1 MKKLL
6 LRTMLLLCAL
16 VAGSSSVWAADKW
29 VKTSPTDFKTGDIVV
44 IVDQTSSKAM
54 SNNNGTSAP
63 TATDVTLS
71 SDKSEITSEVAS
83 TLQWEVTVSEGSYKF
98 GVENTS
104 NYLYCTNSNNGV
116 RVGTNT
122 NNVFTWVSDPKNTN
136 STEYFLIN
144 SETSRY
150 IGVYSDQ
157 DWRCYTS
164 INANI
169 KSVVTAFYKKTS
181 SDTPDKTDV
190 TLSFP
195 QASYEVDLADGAN
208 SFSAPTASSDPSV
221 TGIIY
226 TSTTPAVATV
236 DEATGA
242 VTLVKKG
249 TTTIQASFPGDDT
262 HNSAVTSYALTVTN
276 SNANDGSE
284 AKPFTVDEAIDFI
297 KATEYGDGNYH
308 VQGIIS
314 KISSTSVL
322 SGGYLTYYI
331 SDDGTETNQLRV
343 YMGKNKGD
351 AEFTAV
357 EDIAVGDNV
366 IIVGP
371 LLYYSNS
378 TPEINTGNYI
388 YSTDHTTLTVPE
400 LVVEDIAMEVSQ
412 TKSVEDLYLTDSDGE
427 VTVTSSSETVA
438 KVEGGVLTAVGKGE
452 ATITVSIA
460 KTAAYYATSKTFK
473 VTVTVKDAVQP
484 EGATAASYFE
494 KVTSTA
500 DLVDGQYLIV
510 YAGDDKQHAS
520 VAFNGALEKLDAAN
534 NGIAVTITDN
544 KIIADDNL
552 KAAVFTWNST
562 AKTLTSTNSIAI
574 GNDSYSNGLK
584 SDASGLTNT
593 ITFDESGN
601 AVISAVESA
610 SSENYTTL
618 RYNYASDN
626 LRFRYYKSGQQAIQ
640 LYLLKESAANSFDIT
655 VSDAGW
661 RTLVSAQ
668 DVTLPEG
675 LTAYV
680 VTNTDD
686 NKATLQEV
694 SSIKAN
700 NPYILNGAKGTYTL
714 TVADGVE
721 APAANLLQI
730 STESTGNGVYVLAQP
745 DGKEVGF
752 YKWNGG
758 SLGAGRVYLPA
769 PSAGAPEFLGF
780 VFDGETTGVK
790 AIENGRLAI
799 DNAVYNLA
807 GQRVANPTKGL
818 YIVNGKKVIIK

>member
-1 MKKLL
+1 
-6 LRTMLLLCAL
+6 MLLLCAL
-16 VAGSSSVWAADKW
+16 IVGSGSAWAQSLSIDFEKETTDYTDWVFENMTSKQTNSNVTAHGGSYFGTTGGKATASVTTKNKIASPKSIQFYVSKQSTNTTASSWKVE
-29 VKTSPTDFKTGDIVV
+29 
-44 IVDQTSSKAM
+44 TSSDKETWNQVGDAQSATSM
-54 SNNNGTSAP
+54 TKGNWVEVKRDLSSLSDVYVRISYGSN
-63 TATDVTLS
+63 TAIRCIDDVTLS
-71 SDKSEITSEVAS
+71 YEDAS
-83 TLQWEVTVSEGSYKF
+83 K
-98 GVENTS
+98 
-104 NYLYCTNSNNGV
+104 TN
-116 RVGTNT
+116 
-122 NNVFTWVSDPKNTN
+122 
-136 STEYFLIN
+136 
-144 SETSRY
+144 
-150 IGVYSDQ
+150 
-157 DWRCYTS
+157 
-164 INANI
+164 
-169 KSVVTAFYKKTS
+169 
-181 SDTPDKTDV
+181 V

-195 QASYEVDLADGAN
+195 QASYSADIAEGAN
-208 SFSAPTASSDPSV
+208 SFSAPTASSTPSV
-221 TGIIY
+221 TGITY
-226 TSTTPAVATV
+226 SSTTPAVATV
-236 DEATGA
+236 DENTGV

-249 TTTIQASFPGDDT
+249 ETTIKASFAGDDT
-262 HNSAVTSYALTVTN
+262 YNSAEASYTLTITN

-297 KATEYGDGNYH
+297 KATEYGDGNYY
-308 VQGIIS
+308 VKGIIS

-331 SDDGTETNQLRV
+331 SDDGTEINQLQV
-343 YMGKNKGD
+343 YKGKNKGD

-510 YAGDDKQHAS
+510 YAGDDKHAS